1 MRVATFLNVLEK
13 KPLVES
19 SRLQV
24 FFKIGVIKN
33 FTVFVGKHMCL
44 SLFFNKVAGL
54 KKRLQHRFFPVNIV
68 KCLKTAFFIEHFQWL
83 LLTSRPFWCNS
94 VISSFPDLTLI
105 LNSSW
110 SDIISFSH
118 ITCSLMSLR
127 VAKVLKFFNLF
138 VLVFSV
144 PFQFKLPLW

>member
-1 MRVATFLNVLEK
+1 MTVATFLNVLEK

-19 SRLQV
+19 NRLQM

-33 FTVFVGKHMCL
+33 FAVFIGKHMCL
-44 SLFFNKVAGL
+44 GLFFTRVAGL
-54 KKRLQHRFFPVNIV
+54 KKRLQHSCFPVNIV
-68 KCLKTAFFIEHFQWL
+68 KYLKTAFFIEHFQWL
-83 LLTSRPFWCNS
+83 ILTNRPFWCNS